1 MWRFQLWR
9 RQEDSSNWGRL
20 AQCSKKSSLQY
31 WSCVSNEN
39 LYEYIVLLY
48 FSTWW
53 YHLFFVAFLSKLFW
67 YIFFNDYILYTYL
80 LQVSYFSQG
89 FSRII
94 GYPSCRKR
102 PFQILKSWNICKY
115 IPHALI
121 KKWKVSV
128 WISSSQGFN
137 ELAVEFNK
145 LIMFFFFFSSDI
157 SFNILLRL
165 SENCFQNVSSVKTM

>member
-1 MWRFQLWR
+1 MVFIDNSAIVCFRLSVELQMWRFQLWQ

-31 WSCVSNEN
+31 WSCVSNEK
-39 LYEYIVLLY
+39 LCEYIVLLY

-67 YIFFNDYILYTYL
+67 YFFFNDCILYTYL

-121 KKWKVSV
+121 KK
-128 WISSSQGFN
+128 
-137 ELAVEFNK
+137 
-145 LIMFFFFFSSDI
+145 
-157 SFNILLRL
+157 
-165 SENCFQNVSSVKTM
+165 